1 MNKTRTWLLLAL
13 SVVLAL
19 TAVSLAARWLQRSDP
34 MALLPVPVAVQ
45 DLPAGTRLQA
55 GHWQMAQWPRSAL
68 ASLGPAALH
77 DGPLEGRV
85 LVASVVRGEPVLAA
99 RLAPPGATGGL
110 SALLAPGKRAVTVKV
125 NEIVGVAGFALP
137 GHHVDVMVHAP
148 DLGGQP
154 VSRIV
159 LERIAVL
166 AIAQDAAVAEHKP
179 RVVNA
184 VTLEV
189 TPQQAEQ
196 LDLARSVG
204 TLSLVLR
211 SQVDTAR
218 VDTPGARPRDLL
230 PVAQA
235 PLAGDAPVVRQARS
249 TARPAQRLTRSP
261 ALPVPAA
268 PPQGPI
274 ADTAPP
280 APGLQV
286 VRGLQ
291 LSFE

>member
-204 TLSLVLR
+204 NLSLVLR

-218 VDTPGARPRDLL
+218 VQTPGARPADLL
-230 PVAQA
+230 VPVA
-235 PLAGDAPVVRQARS
+235 LASV
-249 TARPAQRLTRSP
+249 
-261 ALPVPAA
+261 AA
-268 PPQGPI
+268 PPAPRARSRKPLPAPVAEAAPQ
-274 ADTAPP
+274 ADAAMAAA

-291 LSFE
+291 LSLE

>member
-1 MNKTRTWLLLAL
+1 MNKTRTWWLLAL
-13 SVVLAL
+13 SVLLAL
-19 TAVSLAARWLQRSDP
+19 SAVSLAARWLQRSDP
-34 MALLPVPVAVQ
+34 MGMVPVPVAAQ

-55 GHWQMAQWPRSAL
+55 GHWQMAHWPRTAL

-77 DGPLEGRV
+77 HGALEDRV
-85 LVASVVRGEPVLAA
+85 LASAVVRGEPVLAA
-99 RLAPPGATGGL
+99 KLAPVGETGGL
-110 SALLAPGKRAVTVKV
+110 SAQLAPGKRAVTVKV

-159 LERIAVL
+159 LERIRVL

-196 LDLARSVG
+196 LDLSRSVG

-218 VDTPGARPRDLL
+218 ADTPGARPADLL
-230 PVAQA
+230 PPARLASATPAPTATAAPRKTRPPTRPAVPSPDSAPVAQ
-235 PLAGDAPVVRQARS
+235 
-249 TARPAQRLTRSP
+249 
-261 ALPVPAA
+261 PAA
-268 PPQGPI
+268 GPS
-274 ADTAPP
+274 
-280 APGLQV
+280 LQV